1 MSYVVEALCDAR
13 RFGSAARKQI
23 AMYLANKAGDDGAG
37 IWCSKH
43 TIARHTELS
52 LATVKRTIREF
63 LAEGILEETGMLRAC
78 DHGHTVIYRIALEVV
93 AELESLRPKK
103 GSAATGV
110 TVNPVQSEPPTGV
123 RVNPRPGSGRPP
135 NNPRN
140 NSKKPPTRAGAEEA
154 ADSDMEIIWAAY
166 PADRRRDRASCRH
179 HLAAAL
185 AEVTLDELNAAT
197 KAYAAESAGFTRSKV
212 SFLDNWLRDGRW
224 RRHVDEAREQARA
237 SGAALRTSGEVVLA
251 NTATWVKS
259 RSSICQHLTEA
270 QVVAA
275 VEHGL
280 ISRADAKTV
289 GFMT

>member
-1 MSYVVEALCDAR
+1 MSYVVEALCDGR

-93 AELESLRPKK
+93 AELESLRQKK
-103 GSAATGV
+103 GNAATGV
-110 TVNPVQSEPPTGV
+110 TVNPVQPEPPTGV
-123 RVNPRPGSGRPP
+123 TVNPRPGSGRPP

-140 NSKKPPTRAGAEEA
+140 NSKKPPTRAGAEGA
-154 ADSDMEIIWAAY
+154 TDSDMEIIWAAY
-166 PADRRRDRASCRH
+166 PTDRRRDRASCRR
-179 HLAAAL
+179 HLASAL
-185 AEVTLDELNAAT
+185 AEVTLDELSAAT
-197 KAYAAESAGFTRSKV
+197 RAYAAESAGFTRSKV

-224 RRHVDEAREQARA
+224 RRHVDEIRLQARA
-237 SGAALRTSGEVVLA
+237 SEAALRTSGEVVIA
-251 NTATWVKS
+251 NAAAWVKS
-259 RSSICQHLTEA
+259 RSPMCAHVTKSQ
-270 QVVAA
+270 VAA
-275 VEHGL
+275 AIERGL
-280 ISRADAKTV
+280 ISRAEAKTA

>member
-1 MSYVVEALCDAR
+1 MSYVVEAFCDAR

-110 TVNPVQSEPPTGV
+110 TVNPVQPEPPTGV
-123 RVNPRPGSGRPP
+123 TVNPRQGSGRPP

-140 NSKKPPTRAGAEEA
+140 NSKKPPTRAGAGEV
-154 ADSDMEIIWAAY
+154 ADSDMEVIWAAY
-166 PADRRRDRASCRH
+166 PADRRRDRASCRR
-179 HLAAAL
+179 HLAGAL
-185 AEVTLDELNAAT
+185 AEVTLDELSAAT
-197 KAYAAESAGFTRSKV
+197 KAYAAESAGFTRTKV
-212 SFLDNWLRDGRW
+212 SFLDNWLRDDRW
-224 RRHVDEAREQARA
+224 RRHVDELRQQA
-237 SGAALRTSGEVVLA
+237 STTEAALRTSGEAVLA
-251 NTATWVKS
+251 NAAAWVKA
-259 RSSICQHLTEA
+259 RSSMCRHLTEA
-270 QVVAA
+270 QVAAA
-275 VEHGL
+275 VGRGL
-280 ISRADAKTV
+280 ISRAEAKTA

>member
-63 LAEGILEETGMLRAC
+63 LAEGILEETGLLRAC
-78 DHGHTVIYRIALEVV
+78 NHGHTVIYRIALEVV
-93 AELESLRPKK
+93 AELDSLRPKK

-110 TVNPVQSEPPTGV
+110 TVNPVQPEPPTGV
-123 RVNPRPGSGRPP
+123 TVNPRRGSGRPP

-140 NSKKPPTRAGAEEA
+140 NSKKPPTRGGAEEA

-166 PADRRRDRASCRH
+166 PADRCRDRASCRH

-185 AEVTLDELNAAT
+185 AEVTLDELNAAA
-197 KAYAAESAGFTRSKV
+197 KSYAAESAGFTRSKV

-224 RRHVDEAREQARA
+224 RRHVDEVRQQARA
-237 SGAALRTSGEVVLA
+237 TEAALRTSGEVVLA
-251 NTATWVKS
+251 NAATWVKS
-259 RSSICQHLTEA
+259 QSSMCRHLTEA
-270 QVVAA
+270 QVAAA
-275 VEHGL
+275 VGRGL
-280 ISRADAKTV
+280 ISRAEAKTA